1 MRIAMGIYLLVH
13 GLCHVVGF
21 LVPWK
26 IVTTTEEP
34 YRTTLMAG
42 TIDVGDIGIRMVGLL
57 WLLACVAFMVSG
69 IGAMASRAWWRT
81 PLLPLTLASSVLCVL
96 GLPGAKIGIL
106 ANGLVLAYLAGAS
119 LRWLPAID

>member
-1 MRIAMGIYLLVH
+1 MAMGIYLLIH

-21 LVPWK
+21 VVPWK
-26 IVTTTEEP
+26 ILTMKEEP

-42 TIDVGDIGIRMVGLL
+42 TIQVGDIGIRIVGLL

-69 IGAMASRAWWRT
+69 IGVLASRAWWRT
-81 PLLPLTLASSVLCVL
+81 MLLPLALASSVLCVL

-119 LRWLPAID
+119 LRWLPTID